1 MANKNIME
9 SDAASVKL
17 QYKANSLV
25 CVSILP
31 SHQSC
36 GEGQSYADFD
46 EYPNLTNRA
55 PSCQQRFTS
64 QQAITLASA
73 SALYQTPY
81 IIPRYTKRREWDSV
95 ISAWRPKQNTP
106 SGKRFPLS
114 TQSYHKR
121 PPWDRP
127 PCTFLTASTSTRF
140 AVPEIHRA
148 MITLWN
154 AAHTST
160 KKLPKLLQKGIGG
173 MKS

>member
-1 MANKNIME
+1 MASKNIME
-9 SDAASVKL
+9 SDAPSVKL
-17 QYKANSLV
+17 QYKANSLI

-36 GEGQSYADFD
+36 REGQSYADFD

-64 QQAITLASA
+64 QQAITLAQA
-73 SALYQTPY
+73 DQTSY
-81 IIPRYTKRREWDSV
+81 IIPRYTKRGEWDNV

-121 PPWDRP
+121 PPWGRP

-140 AVPEIHRA
+140 AAPEIHRA

-160 KKLPKLLQKGIGG
+160 KLFQKGMGG